1 MPEYIDPNQLKQLEQ
16 IEAMK
21 RQILSRMLSKEA
33 YERLARVKIV
43 NPELAA
49 QVELYLLQIYQSGRL
64 DKTISD
70 SQLKE
75 ILGLLSQKKDFKI
88 MKK

>member
-21 RQILSRMLSKEA
+21 KQILSRMLSKEA

>member
-21 RQILSRMLSKEA
+21 KQILSRMLSKEA

-49 QVELYLLQIYQSGRL
+49 RVELYLLQIYQSGRL